1 MKFIITA
8 LFSVILSVS
17 FSQNINATTDD
28 GKKVL
33 LKPDGTWE
41 YLKEKELTD
50 NNSNT
55 SDGDCSEYVSV
66 DKDEVSGK
74 TYVSAA
80 NMLVVSKDGGK
91 KGFGIYPMLG
101 GTGKSIIVSIQ
112 AVGAGNCIDDDDKI
126 NILFRDG
133 SRLELVNEGKFN
145 CDAKATLYFGGVF
158 GKKKQMEELCTKEV
172 KVMRV
177 WTSDGFV
184 EETFESD
191 QSVEFMNTMRC
202 LKDRM

>member
-1 MKFIITA
+1 MKFILSS
-8 LFSVILSVS
+8 LFTLILSVS

-41 YLKEKELTD
+41 YVEQKSQE
-50 NNSNT
+50 NST
-55 SDGDCSEYVSV
+55 VQDSGDCSKYIVTET
-66 DKDEVSGK
+66 DEVSGK
-74 TYVSAA
+74 TYTSAA
-80 NMLVVSKDGGK
+80 KTTVVSKDGGK

-101 GTGKSIIVSIQ
+101 GNGKSIIVSIQ

-133 SRLELVNEGKFN
+133 SRMELVSEGKFN

-158 GKKKQMEELCTKEV
+158 GKKKQLEELCTKEV

-177 WTSDGFV
+177 WTSDGYV
-184 EETFESD
+184 EETFESE
-191 QSVEFMNTMRC
+191 QSVELMNTMNC
-202 LKDRM
+202 LKDKM